1 MGENTHKRGGYIVWF
16 VLPTPY
22 SENYIRDH
30 INHSIDLAMNTNIDR
45 IVICG
50 DFNEDQL
57 NPRKMQIKNICLQNN
72 LVQIINNP
80 TFYCETS
87 SSLLDL
93 VMIND
98 LDIVIYS
105 EIGENILDNSI
116 RFHYPISGIINVEK
130 CNNKT
135 FKRKVWQ
142 YHRSNYELYTDILR
156 NTDWDYLI
164 DNTDLDTAVDDVY
177 SIQHYVIKFVTGRW
191 FSPGTPVSYTNITEI
206 LLKVTLKTIDQT
218 KPIPR
223 QRWS

>member
-87 SSLLDL
+87 SLHLDL

-98 LDIVIYS
+98 PGIVIY
-105 EIGENILDNSI
+105 
-116 RFHYPISGIINVEK
+116 
-130 CNNKT
+130 
-135 FKRKVWQ
+135 
-142 YHRSNYELYTDILR
+142 
-156 NTDWDYLI
+156 
-164 DNTDLDTAVDDVY
+164 
-177 SIQHYVIKFVTGRW
+177 
-191 FSPGTPVSYTNITEI
+191 
-206 LLKVTLKTIDQT
+206 
-218 KPIPR
+218 
-223 QRWS
+223 